1 MGQTDHRPLPAGRVA
16 VRWFLFL
23 VFFHLLPVPWFMFV
37 AAGLAPASFLFAAGV
52 AGLFNTDFDSLPMA
66 VLFLAPALISGLIF
80 VLSAYLLAA
89 GIGRLKKPLA
99 VTLSLII
106 ILAVLAAS

>member
-1 MGQTDHRPLPAGRVA
+1 MSQTDHRTVPAGRVA
-16 VRWFLFL
+16 ARWFLFL

-66 VLFLAPALISGLIF
+66 IMFLVPALISGLVF
-80 VLSAYLLAA
+80 VLLAYRWRQLAA
-89 GIGRLKKPLA
+89 A
-99 VTLSLII
+99 
-106 ILAVLAAS
+106 

>member
-1 MGQTDHRPLPAGRVA
+1 MIHTHQRTLPAGRAA

-52 AGLFNTDFDSLPMA
+52 AGLYITDFDSLPMA
-66 VLFLAPALISGLIF
+66 VMFLAAALISGLIF
-80 VLSAYLLAA
+80 VLLAYLLAA
-89 GIGRLKKPLA
+89 GIRTEGSVIRS
-99 VTLSLII
+99 TC
-106 ILAVLAAS
+106 